1 MTAST
6 NPTDDII
13 ELTEIVEEGIPLDK
27 TFEDFSMDK
36 AVDAKSLDQEL
47 DDLLRDAEPQPKAP
61 PQVEDEID
69 LDILFDEPA
78 PAASQAESS
87 SGKTQASA
95 PGMDMSDL
103 DDLFDSL
110 GIGDNED
117 GDTALDIILDE
128 DIPQA
133 EKPGLKT
140 FYPSDSIDLELEVP
154 GLENGDKTGNV
165 HDLTD
170 ELLADIPEAPLLQ
183 SPTEPMREPTAQTQP
198 ATEPLHL
205 TPTQEKPEENAD
217 ILELTEEH
225 VEEPAP
231 AVEQTSAVVPDKEM
245 PEADRIEDLAHP
257 AAPKPPLMAADSLET
272 VAPATQTLHPTEPA
286 SAISL
291 AELEIISSRLDAL
304 ESRPQGGPALKAE
317 EILALM
323 PHSPQE
329 LPVTQNLRREILEH
343 VEARLAD
350 LAAKASVDGTLQES
364 VNALQSQVES
374 LPDIRAELA
383 MTSPLTAVQKLETDL
398 EELRTQILPREEL
411 QPEQILALLPQ
422 SPNGWPVAQALRQE
436 IVEHVETRI
445 AELASSASVDG
456 LQESVNALQSQVE
469 SLPDIRAELAKTPSL
484 SAVQKLET
492 DLEELRT
499 LVRDQAE
506 VISVLRQT
514 LSEKDAALAELKAGE
529 ASLREELV
537 RMTAQVNAVPAMDA
551 VKDELREYIRQQV
564 PLAAAKIIR
573 EEIQNLLKELGA

>member
-36 AVDAKSLDQEL
+36 AVDSKSLDQEL
-47 DDLLRDAEPQPKAP
+47 DDLLRDADPQPKAP
-61 PQVEDEID
+61 PKVEDEID

-78 PAASQAESS
+78 PAASQPEPPP
-87 SGKTQASA
+87 GRTQASA

-110 GIGDNED
+110 GIGDNAD

-128 DIPQA
+128 DIPQP
-133 EKPGLKT
+133 EKPGIKT

-183 SPTEPMREPTAQTQP
+183 SPTEPMREPTLQAFSE
-198 ATEPLHL
+198 TEPLDL
-205 TPTQEKPEENAD
+205 KPAQEKPEESAD

-231 AVEQTSAVVPDKEM
+231 AVEEASAVVPDKEK
-245 PEADRIEDLAHP
+245 PEADLIEDLAQP
-257 AAPKPPLMAADSLET
+257 AAPKPPQIAADGLET
-272 VAPATQTLHPTEPA
+272 VAPATQTLHPAEPA
-286 SAISL
+286 PAIYL

-343 VEARLAD
+343 VEGRLAD
-350 LAAKASVDGTLQES
+350 LAASASVDGLQES

-374 LPDIRAELA
+374 IPDIRAELA

-398 EELRTQILPREEL
+398 EELRTRILPREEL

-445 AELASSASVDG
+445 AELASNASVDG

-469 SLPDIRAELAKTPSL
+469 SIPDIRAELAKTPSL

-506 VISVLRQT
+506 AISVLRQT

-529 ASLREELV
+529 ARLREELA
-537 RMTAQVNAVPAMDA
+537 RMNAQVNAVPAMDA
-551 VKDELREYIRQQV
+551 VKDELREYIRQQA

>member
-36 AVDAKSLDQEL
+36 AVDSTSLDQEL

-61 PQVEDEID
+61 PKVEDEID

-78 PAASQAESS
+78 PAAPQFESS
-87 SGKTQASA
+87 SGKTKAPA
-95 PGMDMSDL
+95 PGMDMADL

-128 DIPQA
+128 DIPQPD
-133 EKPGLKT
+133 KPGIKT
-140 FYPSDSIDLELEVP
+140 FYPSDSIDLELELP

-183 SPTEPMREPTAQTQP
+183 SPTDPTAQTHP
-198 ATEPLHL
+198 AAEPLH
-205 TPTQEKPEENAD
+205 PNPAQEQPDENAV

-231 AVEQTSAVVPDKEM
+231 AGKEASAVVTDREM
-245 PEADRIEDLAHP
+245 PDADLIEDP
-257 AAPKPPLMAADSLET
+257 VQQVAPKSPQIAPDGLEA
-272 VAPATQTLHPTEPA
+272 VAPATQTHHPAEPA
-286 SAISL
+286 PAIHL
-291 AELEIISSRLDAL
+291 AELEIISSRLDIL
-304 ESRPQGGPALKAE
+304 ESRPQGGPALNAE

-343 VEARLAD
+343 VETRLAD
-350 LAAKASVDGTLQES
+350 LAAKASVE
-364 VNALQSQVES
+364 
-374 LPDIRAELA
+374 
-383 MTSPLTAVQKLETDL
+383 
-398 EELRTQILPREEL
+398 
-411 QPEQILALLPQ
+411 
-422 SPNGWPVAQALRQE
+422 
-436 IVEHVETRI
+436 
-445 AELASSASVDG
+445 G

-469 SLPDIRAELAKTPSL
+469 SLPDIRTELAMTSPLAAVQKLEADLEELRTLIQPAKTFSPSRYWPCCHNPRMGWPVALALRQDIVEHVETRIANLLQTASVNGLQESVNALQSQVESIPDIRAELAKTPSRL
-484 SAVQKLET
+484 SRAET
-492 DLEELRT
+492 GD
-499 LVRDQAE
+499 
-506 VISVLRQT
+506 
-514 LSEKDAALAELKAGE
+514 G
-529 ASLREELV
+529 
-537 RMTAQVNAVPAMDA
+537 P
-551 VKDELREYIRQQV
+551 
-564 PLAAAKIIR
+564 
-573 EEIQNLLKELGA
+573 